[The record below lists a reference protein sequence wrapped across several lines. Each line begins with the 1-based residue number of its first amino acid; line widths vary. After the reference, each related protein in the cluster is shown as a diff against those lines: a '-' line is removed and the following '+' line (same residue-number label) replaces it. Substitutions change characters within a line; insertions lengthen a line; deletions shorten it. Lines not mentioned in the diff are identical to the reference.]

1 MGAVV
6 TLFLIVLDSW
16 SEAEQ
21 TIEFSISVLALKR
34 PTVVQAEGLLTEPVL
49 KQGRVV
55 SNLRP

>member
-1 MGAVV
+1 
-6 TLFLIVLDSW
+6 
-16 SEAEQ
+16 
-21 TIEFSISVLALKR
+21 LALKR